1 MRLRTSNACEN
12 VNGQIKERT
21 RVVGLFPSEDSL
33 LRLIT
38 GVLIEIAETWET
50 GKTYLS
56 QLTKNPKNTNPTTF
70 RKSHQPLL
78 QKKVCSAKTR
88 FGSQVSCTANATC

>member
-12 VNGQIKERT
+12 VDGQIKKRT

-33 LRLIT
+33 LRLVT
-38 GVLIEIAETWET
+38 GVLIEISESWET

-56 QLTKNPKNTNPTTF
+56 QLTKNPKNTKPATF

-78 QKKVCSAKTR
+78 QKKVCSARTR
-88 FGSQVSCTANATC
+88 FGSQVSCTANATH